1 MQGHDAFG
9 DDRWILTLTEYIRD
23 VVQSHKKP
31 VVGICFGHQILA
43 RALHKRVGRG
53 DSWEISSS
61 EICLT
66 DAGKEL
72 FDQEKIVSLFIECS
86 GQD

>member
-1 MQGHDAFG
+1 M
-9 DDRWILTLTEYIRD
+9 TEYIRD

-43 RALHKRVGRG
+43 RALQKRVGRG
-53 DSWEISSS
+53 DGWEISSS

-72 FDQEKIVSLFIECS
+72 FNQDKLVSLSSEYS